1 VTGRNFQALPTQTD
15 TTTTVAFRGVTENNL
30 LWAGVCPGRPGTAS
44 AIRLVSEIT
53 GTEVDF
59 FFSLP
64 QKNLESIVV

>member
-15 TTTTVAFRGVTENNL
+15 TTTVAFRGVTENNL

-59 FFSLP
+59 FFLSP
-64 QKNLESIVV
+64 KKT